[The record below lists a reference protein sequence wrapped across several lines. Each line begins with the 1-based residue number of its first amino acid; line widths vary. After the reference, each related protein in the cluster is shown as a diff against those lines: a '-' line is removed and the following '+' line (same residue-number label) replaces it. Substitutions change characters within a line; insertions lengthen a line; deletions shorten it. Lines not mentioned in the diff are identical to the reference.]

1 MEINCPIHGF
11 IGLTDIE
18 AKIINSEPYQRL
30 RRIKQLSGAHYVY
43 PTAEH
48 TRFGHCIGVMYVA
61 GLLGKRLLGRLE
73 LGDDVLQDVRLAGLL
88 HDIGHGPFSHV
99 FEECL
104 VERRGL
110 NHEDVTE
117 WIIRDSIVG
126 DLLEDGGVS
135 KNRIADLV
143 RGRRTTKTDSVVSG
157 IVAGQVDADKMDY
170 LIRDS
175 FYCGVNYGL
184 VDIHR
189 LINSIEIA
197 KNLELQFDLAA
208 RGALEAFLVA
218 RYEMF
223 LNVYYHKTV
232 RSVEVMLIQLIN
244 AADNVLNLTKFE
256 TPDEFLALDDMSLV
270 SKIRRINPDESEDAK
285 EAAKMM
291 NLLDSRVLYK
301 SAFEK
306 VLHTGDRFVSKIL
319 TKKKVRE
326 SIKDEI
332 AEIAKVPAN
341 EVIVDVPTLP
351 SIPYNPHQLDPME
364 IGIFEVVEG
373 KRIPRKLSNYSNIAQ
388 MMKVYLDV
396 IRVYTFDRHRAK
408 VGRAA
413 REIFQEIPD
422 RNTRCST
429 NPYVEYIDSSLTF
442 LNCV

>member
-1 MEINCPIHGF
+1 MKFDMEINDPIHGF
-11 IGLTDIE
+11 IGLTGIE
-18 AKIINSEPYQRL
+18 SKIVNSEPYQRL

-48 TRFGHCIGVMYVA
+48 TRFGHCIGVMFVA
-61 GLLGKRLLGRLE
+61 GLLGKRLLEQLG
-73 LGDDVLQDVRLAGLL
+73 LGDDALQEVRLAGLL
-88 HDIGHGPFSHV
+88 HDLGHGPFSHV
-99 FEECL
+99 FEESL
-104 VERRGL
+104 IERRGW

-117 WIIRDSIVG
+117 WLIRKSEVG
-126 DLLEDGGVS
+126 DLIEDDGIS
-135 KNRIADLV
+135 KDRIANLV
-143 RGRRTTKTDSVVSG
+143 RGRRTKKTDGVVSG

-189 LINSIEIA
+189 LISSIEIT
-197 KNLELQFDLAA
+197 KSLEMQFDLAA

-244 AADNVLNLTKFE
+244 AADNVLELTTFS
-256 TPDEFLALDDMSLV
+256 TPEEFLLLDDMSLV
-270 SKIRRINPDESEDAK
+270 SRIRRIDPKESDYAK
-285 EAAKMM
+285 EASKMM

-306 VLHTGDRFVSKIL
+306 VLHTEDRFVSKLL
-319 TKKKVRE
+319 TKKRVRE
-326 SIKDEI
+326 SLRDEI
-332 AEIAKVPAN
+332 AEIAKIPNN
-341 EVIVDVPTLP
+341 ELIVDVPTLP
-351 SIPYNPHQLDPME
+351 SVPFNPHQLDPME
-364 IGIFEVVEG
+364 IDIFEVVEG
-373 KRIPRKLSNYSNIAQ
+373 KRIPRKLSDYSNIAQ

-413 REIFQEIPD
+413 REVFQEAPD
-422 RNTRCST
+422 AAL
-429 NPYVEYIDSSLTF
+429 IHM
-442 LNCV
+442 